1 MVEGIRERLAVV
13 RRRIEAA
20 AGRSGRAASSVTLVA
35 VSKTMPVEAIREA
48 VAAGATILGEN
59 RVQEARDKIAALA
72 GAAQWHLIGHLQTNK
87 AKLAV
92 GLFDRIHSLDSI
104 RLAHE
109 LDRHAGEAGRL
120 VRCLV
125 QVNVGGEAQ
134 KNGAPEE
141 EVRPLLETASRLPHI
156 AVEGL
161 MAIPPFL
168 SDPEAVRPFFRR
180 LRALRDEL
188 VRDGFSLPDLS
199 MGMTHDFEVAIEE
212 GATLVRVGTAIFG
225 PRGYTIAEI
234 G

>member
-1 MVEGIRERLAVV
+1 MGSRIVDTIRERLAAV

-20 AGRSGRAASSVTLVA
+20 AGRSGRAAASVTLVA

-59 RVQEARDKIAALA
+59 RVQEARDKIEALA
-72 GAAQWHLIGHLQTNK
+72 GAVEWHLIGHLQTNK

-109 LDRHAGEAGRL
+109 LERHAGEAGRR

-125 QVNVGGEAQ
+125 QVNVGGEEQ
-134 KNGAPEE
+134 KNGASES
-141 EVRPLLETASRLPHI
+141 EVRPLLEAASRLPHI
-156 AVEGL
+156 LVEGL

-180 LRALRDEL
+180 LRVLREALA
-188 VRDGFSLPDLS
+188 RDGFFLPDLS
-199 MGMTHDFEVAIEE
+199 MGMTQDFEVAIEE

-225 PRGYTIAEI
+225 PRDG
-234 G
+234 

>member
-1 MVEGIRERLAVV
+1 MGSRVMDGIRERLAEV

-20 AGRSGRAASSVTLVA
+20 AGRSGRAAASVTLVA

-48 VAAGATILGEN
+48 IAAGATVLGEN
-59 RVQEARDKIAALA
+59 RVQEARDKIEALA
-72 GAAQWHLIGHLQTNK
+72 GAAEWHLVGHLQTNK

-109 LDRHAGEAGRL
+109 LERNAGEAGRR

-125 QVNVGGEAQ
+125 QVNVGGEEQ
-134 KNGAPEE
+134 KNGASEK
-141 EVRPLLETASRLPHI
+141 EVRPLLEAARRLPHI
-156 AVEGL
+156 LVEGL

-168 SDPEAVRPFFRR
+168 PDPEAVRPFFRR
-180 LRALRDEL
+180 LRVLRDEL
-188 VRDGFSLPDLS
+188 ASDGFPLPDLS

-212 GATLVRVGTAIFG
+212 GATLVRIGTAIFG
-225 PRGYTIAEI
+225 PREG
-234 G
+234 

>member
-1 MVEGIRERLAVV
+1 MDTIRERLAAV

-20 AGRSGRAASSVTLVA
+20 AGRSGRAAASVTLVA

-59 RVQEARDKIAALA
+59 RVQEARDKIEALA
-72 GAAQWHLIGHLQTNK
+72 GAVEWHLIGHLQTNK

-109 LDRHAGEAGRL
+109 LERHAGEAGRR

-125 QVNVGGEAQ
+125 QVNVGGEEQ
-134 KNGAPEE
+134 KNGASES
-141 EVRPLLETASRLPHI
+141 EVRPLLEAASRLPHI
-156 AVEGL
+156 LVEGL

-180 LRALRDEL
+180 LRVLREALA
-188 VRDGFSLPDLS
+188 RDGFFLPDLS
-199 MGMTHDFEVAIEE
+199 MGMTQDFEVAIEE

-225 PRGYTIAEI
+225 PRDG
-234 G
+234 